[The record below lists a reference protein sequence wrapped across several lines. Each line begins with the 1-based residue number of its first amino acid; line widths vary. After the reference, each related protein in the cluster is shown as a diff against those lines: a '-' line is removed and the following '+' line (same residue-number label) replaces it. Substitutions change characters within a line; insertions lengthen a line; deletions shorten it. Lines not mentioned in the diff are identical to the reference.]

1 MKLAILDDW
10 FNTLRGLTCF
20 SKLNGI
26 EVTVFTDHET
36 DISKLA
42 KRLRSFDALV
52 LFRAYGDYSRIKDQL
67 PNLKLICNAVLI
79 RMWMSRLVRETVY
92 CCVLI
97 CILVR
102 PLLLQQNIHGR

>member
-36 DISKLA
+36 DCSKLA
-42 KRLRSFDALV
+42 KRLRPFDALV
-52 LFRAYGDYSRIKDQL
+52 LFRERTAITAELLDQL
-67 PNLKLICNAVLI
+67 PNLK
-79 RMWMSRLVRETVY
+79 
-92 CCVLI
+92 
-97 CILVR
+97 
-102 PLLLQQNIHGR
+102 